1 MLKIYD
7 YLDPS
12 SFLKDALEAKKTLNP
27 NFSLRSWAHS
37 LGMKSHGPLHAML
50 AGQRSIP
57 KKYIPLFIQSL
68 KLDKKE
74 AKFFEILVDIQRAK
88 SIEEK
93 DIYMERLDQLSP
105 KKLREVNDIEAYKY
119 ITDPLH
125 IIVAEMTT
133 LPKFKNSLVWIKN
146 HLRPKVN
153 ITDLTEV
160 IQRLINLEVLKKD
173 KDKLVKQ
180 VQHIYTSSEI
190 MSKAVQ
196 EYHKK
201 MSQMAIGEISNQ
213 SIEEREF
220 NAISFNIK
228 KKDLVK
234 IKESIRNFSD
244 QIIQEYESEQGD
256 ETYHLNVQLFSLT
269 K

>member
-1 MLKIYD
+1 MS
-7 YLDPS
+7 PS
-12 SFLKDALEAKKTLNP
+12 EFLKDALDEKKKRNP
-27 NFSLRSWAHS
+27 SFSLRSWANS

-74 AKFFEILVDIQRAK
+74 AKYFEILVDIQRAK
-88 SIEEK
+88 SIKEK
-93 DIYMERLDQLSP
+93 ELYMERLTQLSP
-105 KKLREVNDIEAYKY
+105 KKLREVSDIEAYKY

-125 IIVAEMTT
+125 IIVAEMTA

-146 HLRPKVN
+146 HLRAKVN
-153 ITDLTEV
+153 ITELSDV
-160 IQRLINLEVLKKD
+160 IERLLKLEVLKKE
-173 KDKLVKQ
+173 KSRLIKQ

-190 MSKAVQ
+190 MSRAVQ

-201 MSQMAIGEISNQ
+201 MSKMAINEISNQ
-213 SIEEREF
+213 SIEQREF

-228 KKDLVK
+228 TEDLPK
-234 IKESIRNFSD
+234 LKEAIRDFSD
-244 QIIQEYESEQGD
+244 QLIQDFESDEAD
-256 ETYHLNVQLFSLT
+256 ETYHLNIQLFSLT